1 MSERRSVPFLRRVVD
16 AGPGEA
22 RLVWTLALNF
32 FLIMAAAYLLL
43 VLKTARILSAE
54 RGGGLS
60 ALLQAYVLTAALMA
74 VVGSVN
80 SRLLQALRREVYIS
94 RSLFVFILSFV
105 GFRFLFDTGWKHAPI
120 VFWIWAD
127 VFLALSVTQFW
138 LLVNDLLRPRQ
149 TKRFIGFFVGA
160 GLLGGFFGSA
170 VAWGMALL
178 GQAKNLL
185 LVCSGFLIV
194 CRVLLAVEFKP
205 SLVRREPG
213 EEEARQD
220 KPHLWAG
227 FRAIAQN
234 RYLLFLSAFML
245 AGFAVPRILD
255 WQLNRALYAFFRDER
270 AMMAYLGVFM
280 MAILVAAYLIHILFT
295 NRLLRKFSFRAAL
308 LMAPTILLGGAA
320 AGMFISGTF
329 WRTYAAI
336 LRGADKSMSFSLSQ
350 STREILFIPVPPAV
364 RVKAKVVIDL
374 FISKFADVLA
384 VGFIL
389 LVGGEG
395 KILGIDYDH
404 RLLVVLMGFLVAWII
419 LGRRVVREYVE
430 VVKSHLHLRWP
441 EADKVVLDRID
452 LDATK
457 LVFDTLESRS
467 RSSVL
472 FAMNLM
478 DLIDKEKLSP
488 ELREIIAVRSAEIEA
503 GSMDALLGL
512 DGTSLLPE
520 ADDALDERVLSREV
534 REILNLDVYQTLME
548 RQVAETARE
557 TTASAE
563 TSQMEV
569 AKALGMMRPD
579 APLVRELLPL
589 LRHESPE
596 VARYAL
602 ESAGRLRR
610 REFVPAIVPH
620 LGRPA
625 TAAAAVEALAAY
637 GDSIAGVLVDYL
649 LDPGEPLS
657 VRRSVPEVLV
667 RTSSRRTARLLL
679 AALGRDEA
687 LDGEVIE
694 GLFRLR
700 GRDPTLVFDEGVV
713 RAHVFRLARAAAGL
727 ICAVADVQAG
737 RSSAAEADLET
748 ALARRLKML
757 FELLSLAYSREDVLR
772 AYQNYRKE
780 SRRSADYALELL
792 EHVLPRDVRDAV
804 LPLLEDQP
812 LEDKARRL
820 RRAVVE

>member
-1 MSERRSVPFLRRVVD
+1 MSARRSVPFLRRVVD

-22 RLVWTLALNF
+22 RLVWSLALNF

-43 VLKTARILSAE
+43 VQKTARILGSTN
-54 RGGGLS
+54 GLS
-60 ALLQAYVLTAALMA
+60 KVLKAYVLTAALMA

-80 SRLLQALRREVYIS
+80 SRLLQVLRREAYIS
-94 RSLFVFILSFV
+94 RSLAVFILSFV
-105 GFRFLFDTGWKHAPI
+105 GFRLLLDSGWTHAPI
-120 VFWIWAD
+120 VFWFWAD

-149 TKRFIGFFVGA
+149 AKRFVGFFVGA

-170 VAWGMALL
+170 VAWGMALV
-178 GQAKNLL
+178 GQARNLI
-185 LVCSGFLIV
+185 LVCAGFLII
-194 CRVLLAVEFKP
+194 CRVLLRVEFKP
-205 SLVRREPG
+205 LLVRREAG
-213 EEEARQD
+213 DEEARRD

-227 FRAIAQN
+227 FRAIVQN
-234 RYLLFLSAFML
+234 RYLLVLSGFMM
-245 AGFAVPRILD
+245 AGFAVPRVLD
-255 WQLNRALYAFFRDER
+255 WQLNKALYQAFRGDER
-270 AMMAYLGVFM
+270 ATAAYMGGFM
-280 MAILVAAYLIHILFT
+280 MAVLVAAYLIHILFT

-308 LMAPTILLGGAA
+308 LFAPALLLGGAA
-320 AGMFISGTF
+320 AGMFISGAF

-336 LRGADKSMSFSLSQ
+336 LRGADKSLSFSLSQ
-350 STREILFIPVPPAV
+350 STREILFIPVPQAV
-364 RVKAKVVIDL
+364 KVKAKVVIDL

-389 LVGGEG
+389 LVAGEG
-395 KILGIDYDH
+395 RILGLDYDH
-404 RLLVVLMGFLVAWII
+404 RLLAVLVVFLVFWII
-419 LGRRVVREYVE
+419 FGRRVVREYVE

-441 EADKVVLDRID
+441 EADKLVLDRID

-488 ELREIIAVRSAEIEA
+488 ELREIISVRSAEIEA

-512 DGTSLLPE
+512 DGTALLPE

-534 REILNLDVYQTLME
+534 REIMNLDVYQTLME

-589 LRHESPE
+589 IRHESSE

-610 REFVPAIVPH
+610 REFVPAVVPH

-625 TAAAAVEALAAY
+625 TAAAAAEALAAY
-637 GDSIAGVLVDYL
+637 GDSIAGTLVDYL
-649 LDPGEPLS
+649 LDPGEPLP
-657 VRRSVPEVLV
+657 VRRHIPEVLA
-667 RTSSRRTARLLL
+667 RTSSPRTARLLL

-694 GLFRLR
+694 SLFRLR
-700 GRDPTLVFDEGVV
+700 GRDPARVFDEGVV
-713 RAHVFRLARAAAGL
+713 RAHVFRLARAAAGFV
-727 ICAVADVQAG
+727 CAVADVQAG
-737 RSSAAEADLET
+737 RSSASEADLET

-780 SRRSADYALELL
+780 SRRSTDYALELL

-804 LPLLEDQP
+804 LPLLEDLP

>member
-1 MSERRSVPFLRRVVD
+1 
-16 AGPGEA
+16 
-22 RLVWTLALNF
+22 
-32 FLIMAAAYLLL
+32 
-43 VLKTARILSAE
+43 
-54 RGGGLS
+54 
-60 ALLQAYVLTAALMA
+60 
-74 VVGSVN
+74 
-80 SRLLQALRREVYIS
+80 
-94 RSLFVFILSFV
+94 
-105 GFRFLFDTGWKHAPI
+105 
-120 VFWIWAD
+120 
-127 VFLALSVTQFW
+127 
-138 LLVNDLLRPRQ
+138 
-149 TKRFIGFFVGA
+149 
-160 GLLGGFFGSA
+160 
-170 VAWGMALL
+170 
-178 GQAKNLL
+178 
-185 LVCSGFLIV
+185 
-194 CRVLLAVEFKP
+194 
-205 SLVRREPG
+205 
-213 EEEARQD
+213 
-220 KPHLWAG
+220 
-227 FRAIAQN
+227 
-234 RYLLFLSAFML
+234 
-245 AGFAVPRILD
+245 
-255 WQLNRALYAFFRDER
+255 
-270 AMMAYLGVFM
+270 
-280 MAILVAAYLIHILFT
+280 
-295 NRLLRKFSFRAAL
+295 
-308 LMAPTILLGGAA
+308 
-320 AGMFISGTF
+320 
-329 WRTYAAI
+329 
-336 LRGADKSMSFSLSQ
+336 
-350 STREILFIPVPPAV
+350 
-364 RVKAKVVIDL
+364 
-374 FISKFADVLA
+374 
-384 VGFIL
+384 
-389 LVGGEG
+389 
-395 KILGIDYDH
+395 
-404 RLLVVLMGFLVAWII
+404 
-419 LGRRVVREYVE
+419 
-430 VVKSHLHLRWP
+430 
-441 EADKVVLDRID
+441 
-452 LDATK
+452 
-457 LVFDTLESRS
+457 
-467 RSSVL
+467 
-472 FAMNLM
+472 
-478 DLIDKEKLSP
+478 
-488 ELREIIAVRSAEIEA
+488 
-503 GSMDALLGL
+503 
-512 DGTSLLPE
+512 
-520 ADDALDERVLSREV
+520 
-534 REILNLDVYQTLME
+534 LNLDVYQTLME